1 MFVVII
7 RGYKMPY
14 LKVILHP
21 INKDREGKRA
31 IVLRVTHLR
40 VKYFVSLGIKDKLFD
55 AQFENGQI
63 KPTAGV
69 SLYKQK
75 NAHMAQ
81 RLAEAHQIL
90 LDWER
95 KKIPFSIDRFKDQF
109 TQKKTHDF
117 VLTFFDQLVE
127 KYTNQKKP
135 GNASIYQTVRN
146 SIYNFKRSNQLK
158 FSDITLS
165 FLQRYTTHLYDE
177 GLTGNGISLYM
188 RTLRSAYNKA
198 IALGAAD
205 LALYPFHNLQNPN
218 GYKISELE
226 TATPKRAI
234 KLSDIR
240 TIEQIQTKPYSMMHD
255 ARLYFLFSFYCRGMN
270 FTDMAFLKAEN
281 CQSGRIIYTRA
292 KTRNRKIFSVEI
304 LPPVQDIIDYFSMH
318 PSKANYLLPILDD
331 AKHPTEKQKKTRI
344 QSLLKKVNRD
354 LKKMGAEASI
364 NTKLTTYVSRHSWA
378 TIMKTLGT
386 PTAQISEGLGHPDEK
401 TTQIYLEDFENSVLD
416 EANRKL
422 LE

>member
-1 MFVVII
+1 MA
-7 RGYKMPY
+7 Y

-40 VKYFVSLGIKDKLFD
+40 VKYFIPLELKDKLFD
-55 AQFENGQI
+55 SQFAVGQI
-63 KPTAGV
+63 KPTAGIQH
-69 SLYKQK
+69 YKQK
-75 NAHMAQ
+75 NQIIAK
-81 RLAEAHQIL
+81 RLSEAHDLL
-90 LDWER
+90 LDWDR

-109 TQKKTHDF
+109 AQKKSQDF
-117 VLTFFDQLVE
+117 VIAFLDQLVV
-127 KYTNQKKP
+127 KYANDKKP
-135 GNASIYQTVRN
+135 GTSGIYNTLKN
-146 SIYNFKRSNQLK
+146 SIFKFQKSKQLR

-165 FLQRYTTHLYDE
+165 FLQRYTSYLFKE

-198 IALGAAD
+198 IALGVAD

-226 TATPKRAI
+226 TTTPKRAI
-234 KLSDIR
+234 KLEDIKA
-240 TIEQIQTKPYSMMHD
+240 IAAMETKPYSMKAD
-255 ARLYFLFSFYCRGMN
+255 AKNYFLFSFYTRGMN
-270 FTDMAFLKAEN
+270 FTDLALLKPEN
-281 CQSGRIIYTRA
+281 CQDGRITYTRA
-292 KTRNRKIFSVEI
+292 KTRNRKIFTMAI
-304 LPPVQDIIDYFSMH
+304 LEPVQTIIDYFALH
-318 PSKANYLLPILDD
+318 PLKSKNYLLPILDD
-331 AKHPTEKQKKTRI
+331 EKHPTEKQKKTRV

-354 LKKMGAEASI
+354 LKTLGTDAKI
-364 NTKLTTYVSRHSWA
+364 QTPITTYVARHSWA
-378 TIMKTLGT
+378 TIMKTKGT
-386 PTAQISEGLGHPDEK
+386 TTAVISEAMGHPDEK